1 MHTIC
6 AVMTEDFLIYSK
18 SMGNDLMTPR
28 LEFQFPGLK
37 AGDRWCL
44 CVNRWKEALDAGLAP
59 PVILECTHEN
69 ATRVV
74 SLELLELHAFKAA
87 PH

>member
-1 MHTIC
+1 
-6 AVMTEDFLIYSK
+6 
-18 SMGNDLMTPR
+18 
-28 LEFQFPGLK
+28 
-37 AGDRWCL
+37 
-44 CVNRWKEALDAGLAP
+44 VNRWKEALDAGLAP

-74 SLELLELHAFKAA
+74 SLELLELHAFKAT